1 MAKKGY
7 PGLVLVPP
15 SDRTILR
22 RRLLLCALFI
32 IALVWGASTLGV
44 WPLVSD
50 DRANCQPGIAQEGT
64 ISPAE
69 KCGQPQSAT
78 EPLPNQNEF
87 SLTPVSQAEGLAE
100 SNNPPP
106 SPLLDPDQ
114 HTPHSTHSQDLTPQS
129 SEPADRPAENSA
141 VSPTNEN
148 ITSHMPASKPA
159 HDQDHDVHLT
169 DRPMPQHHQSQTST
183 PKSSELLNH
192 PSDLN
197 IASSAN
203 KQSTVSSSTSKLVQ
217 ESDIDARLA
226 EQGDA
231 FAQYRLGRYYAQ
243 RDGRKASES
252 VSWYKKASPGLHRL
266 AETGNGQAMY
276 VLGVMYAYGRGVP
289 RNTDEARRWLTMAV
303 EHKIMAAQPVHA
315 SLEPNHRTDFKLSVS
330 NQGKNVNQRH

>member
-50 DRANCQPGIAQEGT
+50 DRANCQPGVAQEG
-64 ISPAE
+64 SNGPAE

-87 SLTPVSQAEGLAE
+87 NLTPVSQAEGLAE

-106 SPLLDPDQ
+106 SPPLDPDQ

-141 VSPTNEN
+141 VSPTNEK

-169 DRPMPQHHQSQTST
+169 DRLRPQHHQSQTST

-203 KQSTVSSSTSKLVQ
+203 KQSTVSSSTSKLAQ

-266 AETGNGQAMY
+266 AQAGNGQAMY

-303 EHKIMAAQPVHA
+303 EHKIMAAQPVLA
-315 SLEPNHRTDFKLSVS
+315 SLEPNHRMDPKLSVS
-330 NQGKNVNQRH
+330 NQGKNVNQHH